1 MHANRDQ
8 FSLQETQE
16 SEETMTYNY
25 SDASSIGR
33 FPSFNFSPHSL
44 TSLSTLSVLSKSGRG
59 SRKVAILVAVLEVD
73 GPDTITIKNGAE
85 AGKQIS
91 MLKMILGDEE
101 GNVSKLVAWRDI
113 ADVWGGNTAY
123 PAVKRGDIC
132 YIESMS
138 ISPIIH
144 KAD

>member
-1 MHANRDQ
+1 
-8 FSLQETQE
+8 
-16 SEETMTYNY
+16 MTYNY

-101 GNVSKLVAWRDI
+101 GNVSKLVACRDI
-113 ADVWGGNTAY
+113 TDVWGGNTAY

-132 YIESMS
+132 YVSFAI
-138 ISPIIH
+138 
-144 KAD
+144 A